1 MNHRVFR
8 PLQGQEG
15 GPRDGLL
22 LLAQAE
28 YLLRGGAQE
37 SLA

>member
-1 MNHRVFR
+1 MLHRVFR

-22 LLAQAE
+22 LLGQAE